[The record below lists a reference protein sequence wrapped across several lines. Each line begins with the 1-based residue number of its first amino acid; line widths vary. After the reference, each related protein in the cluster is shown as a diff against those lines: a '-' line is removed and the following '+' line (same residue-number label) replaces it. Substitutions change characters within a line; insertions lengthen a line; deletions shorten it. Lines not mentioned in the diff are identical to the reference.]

1 MREKIRDH
9 GMVIAGTTMTALA
22 FGLLILPMGI
32 LAGGVTGCA
41 RLISAWCDLPVS
53 GIVLII
59 NTALFIAGYLC
70 MGRVFIMRSVVSTF
84 YFPMALEL
92 MRRLPALQITSIP
105 AAAVVAGALLGV
117 GGALVILGN
126 GSQGGFD
133 IIAIILNKKWNIPI
147 AVVINGIDAILILL
161 QVSHATA
168 AQVLGALLL
177 VAACGITMNFLIV
190 RCEAKHLT
198 KNGLKRVYAY
208 KRWWRWFAHQNL
220 FPRRCLALQ
229 A

>member
-1 MREKIRDH
+1 MREKIRDY

-22 FGLLILPMGI
+22 FGSLILPMGI
-32 LAGGVTGCA
+32 LAGGATGYA

-92 MRRLPALQITSIP
+92 MQRLPALKIASIP

-161 QVSHATA
+161 QVSHAAA
-168 AQVLGALLL
+168 AQILGALLL

-190 RCEAKHLT
+190 RCEATHLP
-198 KNGLKRVYAY
+198 KNGLKRV
-208 KRWWRWFAHQNL
+208 
-220 FPRRCLALQ
+220 
-229 A
+229 

>member
-1 MREKIRDH
+1 MREKIRDY

-41 RLISAWCDLPVS
+41 RLISSWCDLPVS

-59 NTALFIAGYLC
+59 NTGLFIAGYLC
-70 MGRVFIMRSVVSTF
+70 MGKVFIMRSVVSTF

-92 MRRLPALQITSIP
+92 TQRLPALKIASIP

-133 IIAIILNKKWNIPI
+133 IIAIILNKKLNIPI

-161 QVSHATA
+161 QVSHAAA
-168 AQVLGALLL
+168 AQILGALLL

-190 RCEAKHLT
+190 RCEAKHLP
-198 KNGLKRVYAY
+198 KNGLKRV
-208 KRWWRWFAHQNL
+208 
-220 FPRRCLALQ
+220 
-229 A
+229 